1 MDRGG
6 TSIDELMRQPNNSN
20 ISEDES
26 MVQSILEEINQD
38 KEQQINM
45 QQQQQQQNMQQ
56 QQMIENQKMME
67 KQMYEKKQ
75 QEMMMMKQRQQ
86 MMEKQ
91 RMMQQ
96 NQQNQQN
103 QQIKT
108 NNNNNNNNN
117 DNNDNEKN
125 MCENISLL
133 DEFKSTIIFF
143 SIFIL
148 INITQFNSLIC
159 GALSIENNNIFILL
173 KGFIATVIFFFVN
186 KLVNKYI

>member
-45 QQQQQQQNMQQ
+45 QQQQQNVQQQQNLQQ
-56 QQMIENQKMME
+56 QQMIE

-91 RMMQQ
+91 RMIQQ
-96 NQQNQQN
+96 NQK
-103 QQIKT
+103 I
-108 NNNNNNNNN
+108 NN
-117 DNNDNEKN
+117 NEKN

>member
-45 QQQQQQQNMQQ
+45 QQQQNVQQQQNLQQ

-91 RMMQQ
+91 RMIQQ
-96 NQQNQQN
+96 NQK
-103 QQIKT
+103 I
-108 NNNNNNNNN
+108 NN
-117 DNNDNEKN
+117 NEKN